1 MPIIKLKTSL
11 DSTTQV
17 LAYEWIAFQLN
28 DLTENSAELQIVQDE
43 GDITLLLT
51 PNTLKSLCLLF
62 KQHITAK
69 KLLTFS

>member
-62 KQHITAK
+62 KHITAK